1 MGCRSVGLDMD
12 IRVALA
18 QIAKMMMT
26 WLEDEQVSQWKIR
39 LLLQIP
45 DPVGD
50 TSGQLRQI
58 SL

>member
-1 MGCRSVGLDMD
+1 MGCRCVVLDMD

-26 WLEDEQVSQWKIR
+26 WLEDEQVSQGNIR

-45 DPVGD
+45 DPVSD
-50 TSGQLRQI
+50 TSGQLCQI